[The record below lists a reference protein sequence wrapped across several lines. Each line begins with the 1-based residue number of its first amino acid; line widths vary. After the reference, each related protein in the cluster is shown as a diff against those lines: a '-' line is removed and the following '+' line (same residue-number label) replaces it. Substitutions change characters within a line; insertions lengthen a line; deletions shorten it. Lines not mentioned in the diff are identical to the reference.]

1 MTNVIRNYSLL
12 DTLKTGYKDLTAV
25 GGVSQDLTK
34 FLYSLPT
41 LNVSGS
47 SANNYA
53 VTVSFANGVLCVN
66 FIGGVRTATILSATL
81 NLSPSMPY
89 LFANTSGTF
98 PVALQLDN
106 NGTIAGQN
114 QYILN
119 SGAIVQF
126 QFSGGNLA

>member
-1 MTNVIRNYSLL
+1 MTNVLKNYSLL
-12 DTLKTGYKDLTAV
+12 DTIKVGYKDVTAV
-25 GGVSQDLTK
+25 GGVSPDLTK

-47 SANNYA
+47 SANNYTA
-53 VTVSFANGVLCVN
+53 SVSFANGIQAIN
-66 FIGGVRTATILSATL
+66 FIGGVRIATILSATL
-81 NLSPSMPY
+81 NPAPSMPY
-89 LFANTSGTF
+89 LLANTSGTF
-98 PVALQLDN
+98 PVVLQLDN